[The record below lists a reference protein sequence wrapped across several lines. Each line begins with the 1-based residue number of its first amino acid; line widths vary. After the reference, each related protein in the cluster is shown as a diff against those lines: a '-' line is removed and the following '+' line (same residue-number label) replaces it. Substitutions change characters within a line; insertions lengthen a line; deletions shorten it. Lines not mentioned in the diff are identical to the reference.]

1 MSNRDPRQRFDY
13 QNWLNG
19 QVAERAKASLTAR
32 DAAFAENNAGVT
44 RAALTQYLNVCAA
57 ALGHSPSPTEIDGGA
72 FIEQRFGSWDNA
84 MTAAGLPRPK
94 TTPKLNNTL
103 RYRMEKEKLLPLFL
117 FERKEKKWQR
127 QTEKDLR
134 RGQRMHERAV
144 KRRAEREAAEA
155 KSGCRKRH
163 QPLSSHD
170 GLNGDC
176 QLSIR
181 AGGVRRPLLPSSNC
195 YPVSTS

>member
-103 RYRMEKEKLLPLFL
+103 RYRMEKKSCCRCFFPNA
-117 FERKEKKWQR
+117 
-127 QTEKDLR
+127 R
-134 RGQRMHERAV
+134 RR
-144 KRRAEREAAEA
+144 
-155 KSGCRKRH
+155 SGRGRRKRICAAASECTKG
-163 QPLSSHD
+163 P
-170 GLNGDC
+170 
-176 QLSIR
+176 
-181 AGGVRRPLLPSSNC
+181 
-195 YPVSTS
+195 

>member
-103 RYRMEKEKLLPLFL
+103 RYRM
-117 FERKEKKWQR
+117 
-127 QTEKDLR
+127 
-134 RGQRMHERAV
+134 
-144 KRRAEREAAEA
+144 
-155 KSGCRKRH
+155 
-163 QPLSSHD
+163 
-170 GLNGDC
+170 
-176 QLSIR
+176 
-181 AGGVRRPLLPSSNC
+181 
-195 YPVSTS
+195 